1 MSSLV
6 AIRRGTGSAWNVL
19 SAYSSRCRMESL
31 ASRYGPGL
39 VLTARKSRH
48 LESKF
53 LSVRWRTSA
62 FSPTTGHDQRRL
74 VPGVTAVV
82 LSNSLKGGVGKST
95 VAVGLASALHRGLGL
110 TCGVLDAD
118 IYGPSVLHLVRA
130 STRRQARSRDRAQR
144 RLEPLCTESGL
155 KVFGL
160 AALQQRPTE
169 ALVWRGPVAT
179 RAVQQ
184 LVFDVAWAPLDVLV
198 IDTPPGTGD
207 VLLTLAQLV
216 QLQGALLVTTPQQL
230 VETQVRRGLD
240 ALQRLSIPV
249 LGVVEN
255 MAYFVCSQCHHEEHV
270 FGAPRLRAD
279 ELAKLASS
287 RVLAQLPLTTALCEA
302 ADQGRMDQDEK
313 TQAHFADLAV
323 QVASLLGFPV

>member
-1 MSSLV
+1 
-6 AIRRGTGSAWNVL
+6 
-19 SAYSSRCRMESL
+19 MESL
-31 ASRYGPGL
+31 ASRYGPVF

-48 LESKF
+48 LKSRF
-53 LSVRWRTSA
+53 LSIRWRTSA
-62 FSPTTGHDQRRL
+62 FSPTAGHDQRRL

-160 AALQQRPTE
+160 AALQQRPME

-207 VLLTLAQLV
+207 VLLTLAQQV

-287 RVLAQLPLTTALCEA
+287 RVLAQLPLTNALCEA
-302 ADQGRMDQDEK
+302 ADQGRMDQDGK